1 MLKYLLTA
9 LIALSVIPATAQY
22 NPEKV
27 NKKAVQSY
35 NHAMEK
41 AMDGDLKAALN
52 LLLRAVDTDKNYLD
66 AYLSIAGIYG
76 EFKDYQNSVTNYEIA
91 RKIDPEY
98 FREFNLPYSINL
110 AGLGRFHD
118 ALNAVEEYLGK
129 KGLNPTSIRAGEYRK
144 ITYLFAIEQEK
155 KLAALDYRFEPKN
168 LGDEVN
174 SEFSEYFPSL
184 TVDGKKL
191 VFTRRV
197 NNTNEDFFE
206 SSAESGTWSIAKS
219 LEGNINTNFNE
230 GAQNISQDGQM
241 LVFTGC
247 NFENGYGSC
256 DIYFSL
262 MMKTGWSEPQNIGRE
277 INTEF
282 WESQPCLSPD
292 KRELYFASNRP
303 GGYGGSDIYV
313 SRRLANGK
321 WGPPQNLGPTINTP
335 GDESC
340 PFIHA
345 DNLTLF
351 FMSNGHPGYGGD
363 DLFLSRR
370 QDNNQ
375 WGTPVNL
382 GYPINTIE
390 NEGSLFITSDGN
402 TAYYASD
409 RHDSRGG
416 LDLYTFEL
424 REDIK
429 PVPTRWV
436 KGKVY
441 DAKTGAGLP
450 SGLELTD
457 LRLNRVNS
465 KVQTDEEGNYL
476 ITIPTGID
484 FAFNVNRKGYLFH
497 SETFRL
503 TNVSHDSAFIIDIPL
518 QPLESNANIVLKNI
532 FFETNRFDL
541 KPESTVELD
550 KLVALLQENP
560 DLRVQ
565 ISGHTDNS
573 GNPASNKTLSE
584 NRAKA
589 VVDYL
594 ISKGIAAARL
604 EAKGYGDTLP
614 VADNNTEEG
623 KAQNRR
629 TEMTVL

>member
-1 MLKYLLTA
+1 
-9 LIALSVIPATAQY
+9 
-22 NPEKV
+22 
-27 NKKAVQSY
+27 
-35 NHAMEK
+35 
-41 AMDGDLKAALN
+41 
-52 LLLRAVDTDKNYLD
+52 
-66 AYLSIAGIYG
+66 
-76 EFKDYQNSVTNYEIA
+76 
-91 RKIDPEY
+91 
-98 FREFNLPYSINL
+98 
-110 AGLGRFHD
+110 
-118 ALNAVEEYLGK
+118 
-129 KGLNPTSIRAGEYRK
+129 
-144 ITYLFAIEQEK
+144 
-155 KLAALDYRFEPKN
+155 
-168 LGDEVN
+168 
-174 SEFSEYFPSL
+174 
-184 TVDGKKL
+184 
-191 VFTRRV
+191 
-197 NNTNEDFFE
+197 
-206 SSAESGTWSIAKS
+206 
-219 LEGNINTNFNE
+219 
-230 GAQNISQDGQM
+230 
-241 LVFTGC
+241 
-247 NFENGYGSC
+247 
-256 DIYFSL
+256 
-262 MMKTGWSEPQNIGRE
+262 
-277 INTEF
+277 
-282 WESQPCLSPD
+282 
-292 KRELYFASNRP
+292 
-303 GGYGGSDIYV
+303 
-313 SRRLANGK
+313 
-321 WGPPQNLGPTINTP
+321 
-335 GDESC
+335 
-340 PFIHA
+340 
-345 DNLTLF
+345 
-351 FMSNGHPGYGGD
+351 
-363 DLFLSRR
+363 
-370 QDNNQ
+370 
-375 WGTPVNL
+375 
-382 GYPINTIE
+382 
-390 NEGSLFITSDGN
+390 
-402 TAYYASD
+402 
-409 RHDSRGG
+409 RGG